1 MTRILAL
8 AAAAFA
14 LGACAHLND
23 PDVQL
28 ARADC
33 KIAPLTLASSTGN
46 KPRQVDPLEQRYA
59 EMQLASSEYRWRS
72 YGRNGPFNNVEDAL
86 RDCNSAR

>member
-1 MTRILAL
+1 MTRTFVL
-8 AAAAFA
+8 AAAALA
-14 LGACAHLND
+14 LGACAHLDD
-23 PDVQL
+23 PDAKL

-33 KIAPLTLASSTGN
+33 KIAPLTLASATGG

-86 RDCNSAR
+86 RDCSNAR